1 MQRRLAFAGVA
12 ALFVAT
18 ALAGCGT
25 ETPERAV
32 VADVPAGE
40 RLVLRPSRIADVAE
54 VGATITTRDMAD
66 VRARI
71 PGLLTDLSVRE
82 GDRVRAGQRIA
93 TIIDSRLGQEAG
105 AYGAQAAAA
114 EAQAARA
121 RAELDR
127 IGFLYREGV
136 YAKARL
142 DDATAQA
149 RAADAQ
155 VKAARAQQGA
165 VNAVAGQGAVVA
177 PAAGRVLRADIP
189 AGSAVAPGMVIA
201 TITAGPPVVRLDVPE
216 ALGRSLVVGA
226 PVTISGLAGRP
237 ADATISGR
245 VAKIYPGITGGRLT
259 ADAAIGLVEPALV
272 GQRVVAR
279 VDVGMRTALVVPS
292 RFVAPRFGL
301 HFATLLSA
309 DGKRASDVPV
319 EIRPIAGTGTV
330 EILSGLRAGDTIIAR
345 AAA

>member
-1 MQRRLAFAGVA
+1 MALGGVA
-12 ALFVAT
+12 TLFLAT
-18 ALAGCGT
+18 ALAGCSS

-40 RLVLRPSRIADVAE
+40 RLVLQPSRIADVAE
-54 VGATITTRDMAD
+54 VGATITTRDMAE

-71 PGLLTDLSVRE
+71 PGIVSELSVRE

-93 TIIDSRLGQEAG
+93 TITDSRLGQEAG

-127 IGFLYREGV
+127 ISFLHREGV
-136 YAKARL
+136 YARARL
-142 DDATAQA
+142 DDATAA
-149 RAADAQ
+149 SRAADAQ

-177 PAAGRVLRADIP
+177 PADGRVLRADIP

-216 ALGRSLVVGA
+216 ALGRSLAVGA
-226 PVTISGLAGRP
+226 PVTITGLAGRP
-237 ADATISGR
+237 ADTAVAGR
-245 VAKIYPGITGGRLT
+245 VTKIYPGISGGRLT
-259 ADAAIGLVEPALV
+259 ADASVALLEPALV
-272 GQRVVAR
+272 GQRVLAR
-279 VDVGMRTALVVPS
+279 VDVGVREALVVPA
-292 RFVAPRFGL
+292 RFVDPRFGL
-301 HFATLLSA
+301 HFATLVSA

-319 EIRPIAGTGTV
+319 EIRPIPGTQTV
-330 EILSGLRAGDTIIAR
+330 EILSGLKAGDTVIGK
-345 AAA
+345 AAK